1 MKPTVQICHSPFSI
15 RLVEIGGIGV
25 VSELVDEPRLGWG
38 VFKTWEFK
46 SLQPQM
52 KKNINNQV
60 KLSNLF
66 CVNEEERKMFKL
78 MTMNSIL
85 GSSTRDKLGS
95 AFNKLVE
102 SDLMRVEGIS
112 SIRRVCLVSG
122 RGRGLVKSF
131 KVSRIKFKES
141 FNRGLIS
148 GSRKS
153 SW

>member
-1 MKPTVQICHSPFSI
+1 
-15 RLVEIGGIGV
+15 
-25 VSELVDEPRLGWG
+25 
-38 VFKTWEFK
+38 
-46 SLQPQM
+46 M
-52 KKNINNQV
+52 KKNINNQL

-66 CVNEEERKMFKL
+66 SVNEEERKIFKL

-85 GSSTRDKLGS
+85 GSSTKDQLAKTFG
-95 AFNKLVE
+95 KLVE
-102 SDLMRVEGIS
+102 SDLISGNGIS

-141 FNRGLIS
+141 FNSGLIS

-153 SW
+153 S

>member
-1 MKPTVQICHSPFSI
+1 
-15 RLVEIGGIGV
+15 
-25 VSELVDEPRLGWG
+25 
-38 VFKTWEFK
+38 
-46 SLQPQM
+46 M

-66 CVNEEERKMFKL
+66 CANEEERKMFKL

-85 GSSTRDKLGS
+85 GSSTRDKLAS

-102 SDLMRVEGIS
+102 SDVMRVEGIS